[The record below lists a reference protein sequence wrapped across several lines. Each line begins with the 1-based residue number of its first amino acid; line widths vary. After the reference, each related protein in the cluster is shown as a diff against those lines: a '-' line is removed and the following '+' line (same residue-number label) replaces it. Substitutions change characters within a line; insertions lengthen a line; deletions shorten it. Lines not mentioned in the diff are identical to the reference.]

1 MQGEERDDELGVTEL
16 QPVEGGEYYFLS
28 DVLAEDRELRLHLQL
43 EKLQHVLDVQERE
56 RNDTA
61 FSRR

>member
-1 MQGEERDDELGVTEL
+1 MGVTEL